1 MNSIAVDL
9 LCRHTICD
17 ISLRNFQ
24 NNGAM
29 KSWLRRIGIG
39 AYLFF
44 LFKGLAWLAI
54 IFLGIDLLEGC

>member
-1 MNSIAVDL
+1 
-9 LCRHTICD
+9 
-17 ISLRNFQ
+17 
-24 NNGAM
+24 M

-39 AYLFF
+39 AFLFF